1 MLKKMTEVVKK
12 LVRSRQPQMKFK
24 LTRKNLFVWLP
35 AAQGGDLHVLPR
47 PGIAGTMT
55 FNVAAAG
62 DAYALQLIAGEAPA
76 KPLATFGSEKEA
88 KQALAALN
96 HALTGTRIFKWAV
109 WALIAWF
116 VWLFITSYL
125 QVASGGAAEKP
136 AEFTPP
142 VAMGPQAM
150 PSVGAAEGSANLS
163 DYIYQQA
170 MAAKARADHANMPPT
185 NGGDTKGLDAFGLK
199 TEGQAGPGCDPG
211 LAFTV
216 PKANAA
222 KSK

>member
-1 MLKKMTEVVKK
+1 MLKKMIEGAKK
-12 LVRSRQPQMKFK
+12 AVRSRQPQMKFK

-47 PGIAGTMT
+47 PGVDGPMT
-55 FNVAAAG
+55 FNIAG
-62 DAYALQLIAGEAPA
+62 AEGAFALQLIAGEAPA
-76 KPLATFGSEKEA
+76 KPLAKFTSEAEA

-96 HALTGTRIFKWAV
+96 KALTGTRVFKWVV

-116 VWLFITSYL
+116 VWLFVTSYL
-125 QVASGGAAEKP
+125 QVASGVTAEKP
-136 AEFTPP
+136 AEFVPP
-142 VAMGPQAM
+142 AAMGPQAM
-150 PSVGAAEGSANLS
+150 PSVGAAEGTGGLS

-185 NGGDTKGLDAFGLK
+185 NGGDTKGLDGFGLK

-216 PKANAA
+216 PNPNAP